1 MMKKLLLAV
10 ILIVVGISFVNGQE
24 RKYHDALAFELV
36 DHPEYVITHEGMI
49 VFNKDGSLNKEKS
62 TALEGYEKYQIVR
75 DNKGIP
81 SKIITDNGTITF
93 KFDDMNMMLERHVKG
108 AENYSEIFVRS
119 QVNENGA
126 TPAEKFSPV
135 YIMQTTIKEYI
146 GSRSKNT
153 SEDYIVSTD
162 SRGNWHTIKYSGLFK
177 EYESVEDIVD
187 YRIITYHE
195 PKYSYDTYGKDENDM
210 TFIDILEKPFGLEN
224 GHEILQKPH
233 KEIKKALK
241 SNGIKCDSYGFIQNN
256 TKTFYGYNFFASYS
270 FYAFKDKTKA
280 DHYKVEGLKNVPI
293 LGAKVSAEDIFGLGI
308 AELIEKGIPVSA
320 HVITYGYKQVTV
332 CAIFNYGGLKRHIY
346 NNSTEII
353 TYY

>member
-1 MMKKLLLAV
+1 MKRLLLA
-10 ILIVVGISFVNGQE
+10 ITLIVVGTISVNGQE
-24 RKYHDALAFELV
+24 RIYHDALAFELV

-62 TALEGYEKYQIVR
+62 TALEGYNKYQIVR
-75 DNKGIP
+75 DNKGYP
-81 SKIITDNGTITF
+81 NKIITDNETITF

-119 QVNENGA
+119 QVNENGE
-126 TPAEKFSPV
+126 TPGEKFSPT
-135 YIMQTTIKEYI
+135 YTMQTTRKEYI

-153 SEDYIVSTD
+153 TEDYFVITD
-162 SRGNWHTIKYSGLFK
+162 SRGNWHTIKYSGIFFEN
-177 EYESVEDIVD
+177 EYESVDDFVD

-195 PKYSYDTYGKDENDM
+195 PKYSYDTNGKDENDM

-224 GHEILQKPH
+224 GHEILQQPE

-241 SNGIKCDSYGFIQNN
+241 SHGIKCNSYGSIQNN
-256 TKTFYGYNFFASYS
+256 TKTFYGYKFYASY
-270 FYAFKDKTKA
+270 AFLIDKTKA
-280 DHYKVEGLKNVPI
+280 NHYTVSGLKNVPYI
-293 LGAKVSAEDIFGLGI
+293 GAHISSEDIFGFCI
-308 AELIEKGIPVSA
+308 SELIEKGIPVSVD
-320 HVITYGYKQVTV
+320 VIGYSSNKVAV
-332 CAIFNYGGLKRHIY
+332 FAIFNYDGLRRRIF